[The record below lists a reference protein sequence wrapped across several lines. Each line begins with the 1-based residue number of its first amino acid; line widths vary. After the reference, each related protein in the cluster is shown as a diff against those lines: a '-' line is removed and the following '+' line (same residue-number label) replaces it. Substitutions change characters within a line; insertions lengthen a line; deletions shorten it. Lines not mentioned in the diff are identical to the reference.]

1 MSFKAFAKINLFN
14 MHVHVHTYIHPLG
27 LCGAKHYQQ
36 GENREKRRLNN
47 INSAFECLKKVIPT
61 FPFEK
66 RLTKIDT
73 LRLAISYI
81 QMLEAILKSE
91 QHPEIFIG
99 QLLDGRITSEWY
111 THGKEIGFICMVICH
126 IAFCSMSCVAQIKQ
140 LPGN

>member
-1 MSFKAFAKINLFN
+1 MSFAVFFPFFLTICLD
-14 MHVHVHTYIHPLG
+14 VLTYILPLG

-36 GENREKRRLNN
+36 GDNREKRRLNN

-91 QHPEIFIG
+91 QHPELFIG
-99 QLLDGRITSEWY
+99 QLLDGKITSEWY
-111 THGKEIGFICMVICH
+111 THGKIMKCFFFYRLVYH
-126 IAFCSMSCVAQIKQ
+126 RTLCSA
-140 LPGN
+140 